1 MPPFLKL
8 LLIRHGQSTGNVAG
22 RMQGHGDDGLTPI
35 GRTQVQQLAQHIQ
48 HIQPTTIYSSPL
60 RRTRET
66 AMILQPNAQP
76 NAQIFYTPALAE
88 FQNGIFQGLT
98 WAEAQAQH
106 PELCQQL
113 ETSRDWLP
121 IPGAETPRD
130 ARDRVTQ
137 FWQDILTTHTNGE
150 TLLIVSHSWIMQHL
164 ISQMWSSDRSWRIP
178 IHNTAVFEFWID
190 HERWRRQDDSRLNTD
205 LWQIVRFNDIT
216 HLSRM

>member
-35 GRTQVQQLAQHIQ
+35 GRTQTQQLAQNIQ
-48 HIQPTTIYSSPL
+48 NIQPTTIYSSPL

-66 AMILQPNAQP
+66 ALILQPNGP
-76 NAQIFYTPALAE
+76 IIYTAALAE

-121 IPGAETPRD
+121 IPGAETLCD

-150 TLLIVSHSWIMQHL
+150 TVLIVSHSWIMQHL
-164 ISQMWSSDRSWRIP
+164 ISQLWASDRSWRIP

-190 HERWRRQDDSRLNTD
+190 HERWLRQDDSRLNTD
-205 LWQIVRFNDIT
+205 LWQIVRFNDT
-216 HLSRM
+216 RHLSRM

>member
-8 LLIRHGQSTGNVAG
+8 LLIRHGQSNGNVAG

-48 HIQPTTIYSSPL
+48 HQHIQPTTVYSSPL

-66 AMILQPNAQP
+66 AMILQPD
-76 NAQIFYTPALAE
+76 AQIFYTPALAE

-164 ISQMWSSDRSWRIP
+164 ISQLWGSDRSWRIP

-190 HERWRRQDDSRLNTD
+190 HDRWSRQDDSRLNTD
-205 LWQIVRFNDIT
+205 LWQIVRFNDIS
-216 HLSRM
+216 HLTKR